1 MTQKRDKQT
10 LVKVI
15 QNNSGEWLEKI
26 PVISGNRAGVVDA
39 GFGKIWVRFSNGTE
53 ARVLNGLAPLAF
65 DRHILVGRLR
75 SQPNIWRVVE
85 IRESYIE
92 SASNTV
98 QAHHEQH
105 EFKDTTPAFDIVWSS
120 RKQILSATIFV
131 SDSTL
136 FKVRVYGGLFPIP
149 GGWAL
154 AQGTDGSVTYPDI
167 DLSSYIPTTGAKYVS
182 IEADSSGA
190 LVINDGATVETMEFL
205 TFLDVPVCPAG
216 NRLIGFVLLYESM
229 PQLLNEHV
237 YLPGLFMTDYAVVE
251 TGYQVNNAAADTP
264 LDADKFGFWDA
275 VDSALKKITWANIKA
290 TLKTY
295 FDTLYSVLGHTH
307 ASDVSDT
314 AYDATSWNGVTTI
327 APSKNAVRDKIESM
341 SIGGGSDTTAIH
353 VDVSNE
359 ISGVTEKTTLAN
371 DDLFVIEDSAAS
383 YVKKKVKKSNLGAGS
398 TVPASLYIYMHDNF
412 R

>member
-1 MTQKRDKQT
+1 MTRKRDKQT
-10 LVKVI
+10 LIKIVEKHG
-15 QNNSGEWLEKI
+15 GEWLEKI
-26 PVISGNRAGVVDA
+26 PVISGNRAGVVNADN
-39 GFGKIWVRFSNGTE
+39 GRIWVRFSNGTE

-105 EFKDTTPAFDIVWSS
+105 EFKDATPAFDIVWSN

-167 DLSSYIPTTGAKYVS
+167 DLSSYLPATGAKYVS

-190 LVINDGATVETMEFL
+190 LVINEGATVESMELF
-205 TFLDVPVCPAG
+205 TFADVPVCPAR
-216 NRLIGFVLLYESM
+216 NRLIGFILLHESM
-229 PQLLNEHV
+229 PALLNEHI
-237 YLPGLFMTDYAVVE
+237 YLPGLFQTDYAVVE
-251 TGYQVNNAAADTP
+251 TGYQVDNAAADTP
-264 LDADKFGFWDA
+264 LDADKFGFWDV
-275 VDSALKKITWANIKA
+275 VDATLKSVTWANIKTTA
-290 TLKTY
+290 LP
-295 FDTLYSVLGHTH
+295 LAV
-307 ASDVSDT
+307 VSDG
-314 AYDATSWNGVTTI
+314 DVITSNG
-327 APSKNAVRDKIESM
+327 
-341 SIGGGSDTTAIH
+341 
-353 VDVSNE
+353 E
-359 ISGVTEKTTLAN
+359 IIWS
-371 DDLFVIEDSAAS
+371 
-383 YVKKKVKKSNLGAGS
+383 
-398 TVPASLYIYMHDNF
+398 
-412 R
+412 